1 MFLRGGYVMEPNV
14 TAIERAFQLA
24 RLGIFLQ
31 VAEIKERLRGGLL
44 HRVNYGAYSSHP
56 AHMHHA
62 NGAKNSMEARSF
74 LC

>member
-1 MFLRGGYVMEPNV
+1 MEPNV

-31 VAEIKERLRGGLL
+31 VAEIKERLG
-44 HRVNYGAYSSHP
+44 YFTESSTDYSSHS
-56 AHMHHA
+56 AQVHHA
-62 NGAKNSMEARSF
+62 KGAKNSMEARSF